1 MAEASAPRGPSS
13 PPVDHP
19 RTLPDLPAWT
29 RRFRKPAVIRRCRAA
44 GFETLSADDLVER
57 VRALALGLESMGIAA
72 GDRVAIQS
80 ESRPEWVLADL
91 AILSLGA
98 ITVPIYPTL
107 PSAAVRLILADSGAR
122 LAVVSD
128 VEQRRKVQDVRHV
141 LPGLEAIVE
150 IAPGLAVDE
159 ETKGTGTTGSVMT
172 LAAVEAR
179 GRARLTV
186 DPDLGRLHED
196 RIARLSPTDP
206 ATIIYTSGTT
216 GEPKGVVLS
225 HDNILSNIRASTK
238 VVHTT
243 VEDEGLSF
251 LPLSH
256 SFERLV
262 AFWYLHNGVTLTF
275 AESLDTIAR
284 DLSRVKP
291 TVITGVPRVYEK
303 LRARVLERVAASPAA
318 RRRLFAW
325 AIRVGSQVVG
335 ARREGRSVSLGL
347 SLKARVADLLVA
359 RRVRERLGG
368 RLRLAVS
375 GSAPLPQ
382 DVGEFFEA
390 LSMPIVEGYGLTET
404 SPILTVNP
412 EHAIRYG
419 TVGKAVPGVEI
430 RLADDG
436 EVLARGPNVMLGYY
450 NRPEETAA
458 VLLDGWLHTG
468 DIGEIDTD
476 GYLTI
481 TDRKKDLIVTSGGK
495 NVAPGGIEQ
504 RLKSSPL
511 VVEALVIGD
520 GRRFPAALIVPDF
533 DALLSRLRALGR
545 PGGGTREELTARAD
559 VQALYQELVD
569 GVNGELASFERLKR
583 FALVPAEL
591 SIAGGELTPTMK
603 LRRGVVESRWRD
615 VIEELYA
622 ESGNGPR

>member
-1 MAEASAPRGPSS
+1 MTTSDLPF
-13 PPVDHP
+13 P

-29 RRFRKPAVIRRCRAA
+29 RRFGKPAVIRRCRAE

-57 VRALALGLESMGIAA
+57 VRALALGLESIGIAA

-150 IAPGLAVDE
+150 IAPGPAADE
-159 ETKGTGTTGSVMT
+159 EVKGAGTTGSVMT

-186 DPDLGRLHED
+186 DPDLGRLHEE
-196 RIARLSPTDP
+196 RIARLSPTGP

-216 GEPKGVVLS
+216 GDPKGVVLS
-225 HDNILSNIRASTK
+225 HDNILSSIRASTK

-284 DLSRVKP
+284 DLSRVQP

-303 LRARVLERVAASPAA
+303 LRARVLERVAESPAF

-325 AIRVGSQVVG
+325 AMRVGSEVVG
-335 ARREGRSVSLGL
+335 ARREGRPVRLIL
-347 SLKARVADLLVA
+347 ALKARVADTLVA

-404 SPILTVNP
+404 APILTVNP
-412 EHAIRYG
+412 ERAIRYG

-430 RLADDG
+430 RLAADG

-458 VLLDGWLHTG
+458 VLRDGWLHTG
-468 DIGEIDTD
+468 DIGKIDAD

-495 NVAPGGIEQ
+495 NVAPGRIEQ
-504 RLKSSPL
+504 GLASSPL

-520 GRRFPAALIVPDF
+520 GRRFPAALVVPDF
-533 DALLSRLRALGR
+533 DALGARLRALGR
-545 PGGGTREELTARAD
+545 PGGTREELAARDD
-559 VQALYQELVD
+559 VRALYQELVD
-569 GVNGELASFERLKR
+569 GVNGELAGFERIKR

-603 LRRGVVESRWRD
+603 LRRGVVESRWRE
-615 VIEELYA
+615 VIEALYA
-622 ESGNGPR
+622 E